1 MRHGGGARSEEGP
14 QEGDDH
20 RNSPTAPSTTR
31 NTPARIS
38 STFTY
43 HFVKRWSTQSHEKDT
58 AVDPGA
64 SAGVGITGR
73 LIPPLHKVV
82 TGPRESG
89 HESGTARGG
98 NSPDLS
104 RRGARTVI
112 GRAVTPWHC
121 RVGGSNPSL
130 STRQELRDEDEDTQP
145 DSRPHAQGW
154 SDEGSEKGSEAQRL
168 PG

>member
-1 MRHGGGARSEEGP
+1 MKVDTATLSCILTPIIGIRSTTCATRGGARSEEGP

-20 RNSPTAPSTTR
+20 RNSPTAPSATR
-31 NTPARIS
+31 TPRRKIQP
-38 STFTY
+38 TFTY

-58 AVDPGA
+58 AVDPRA
-64 SAGVGITGR
+64 QAGVGGTGR
-73 LIPPLHKVV
+73 MIPPLHKVV

-130 STRQELRDEDEDTQP
+130 STRQELKNEI
-145 DSRPHAQGW
+145 G
-154 SDEGSEKGSEAQRL
+154 
-168 PG
+168 